1 MADDRPTVTVYVTCH
16 NYARFLA
23 ECLDS
28 VFAQSLPNWELLI
41 FDDGSTDDSRAIA
54 EEYVTRSPSRVRLFS
69 TEAPRGL
76 RSCANDAIKAA
87 RGRYLMR
94 LDADDYLD
102 ENALLVLAHRLDAD
116 RDLAL
121 VYPNWT
127 YIGESGEVLGVE
139 RRKRL
144 GDETEMT
151 DLPPHGACTMVRLRA
166 LKVTGGYDEAFDS
179 QDGHELWLKLS
190 HRY

>member
-76 RSCANDAIKAA
+76 RSCANDAKRCSTPPPLRRWRCCTCRRWCPSVFMRPGIRTE
-87 RGRYLMR
+87 RGF
-94 LDADDYLD
+94 
-102 ENALLVLAHRLDAD
+102 V
-116 RDLAL
+116 
-121 VYPNWT
+121 P
-127 YIGESGEVLGVE
+127 
-139 RRKRL
+139 
-144 GDETEMT
+144 
-151 DLPPHGACTMVRLRA
+151 
-166 LKVTGGYDEAFDS
+166 
-179 QDGHELWLKLS
+179 
-190 HRY
+190 